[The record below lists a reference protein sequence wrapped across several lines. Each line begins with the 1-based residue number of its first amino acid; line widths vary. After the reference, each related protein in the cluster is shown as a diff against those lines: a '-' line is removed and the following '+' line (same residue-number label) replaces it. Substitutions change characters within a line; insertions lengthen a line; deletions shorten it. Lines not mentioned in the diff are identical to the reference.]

1 MMFYKRQQKQG
12 NIEKMENTEMG
23 KVFQENGS
31 KGRTSMLALCKRD
44 SKAKIIS
51 MIEKAK
57 IDIGTTCR
65 FRGHG
70 FNLWSGKILHATE
83 HASQLLS
90 PHSCPG
96 ATATEDCM
104 PGLCSAARDAMHCNA
119 GQPLSLQIEKALTEA
134 AETHGS
140 QN

>member
-23 KVFQENGS
+23 KVFQENGN
-31 KGRTSMLALCKRD
+31 KGRTSMLALGKMD

-57 IDIGTTCR
+57 IDIGTTRQC
-65 FRGHG
+65 RGHG
-70 FNLWSGKILHATE
+70 FNLGLGRSCMP
-83 HASQLLS
+83 QS
-90 PHSCPG
+90 PHSSPG

-104 PGLCSAARDAMHCNA
+104 PSLCSAARDATHCNA

-134 AETHGS
+134 AETQGS
-140 QN
+140 QK